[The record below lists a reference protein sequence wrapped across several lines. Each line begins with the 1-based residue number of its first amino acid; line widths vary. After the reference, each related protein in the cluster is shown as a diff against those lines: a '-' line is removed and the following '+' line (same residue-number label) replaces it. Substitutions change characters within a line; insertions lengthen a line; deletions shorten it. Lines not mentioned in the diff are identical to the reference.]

1 MRPHDVEVGQT
12 YRVHI
17 TRQDNPAQYLTGD
30 PRRTEADL
38 LIFTL
43 LLDSDSVHEFDLT
56 VTHTGRTLG
65 AEPAVTGVRISD
77 TSRVSLPLPPDR
89 AARMGLPSN
98 VDYIVEGVLK
108 DAVTGQIVSRPTGQ
122 TMTIPCAWLRPLT

>member
-17 TRQDNPAQYLTGD
+17 TQRDNPAQYLTGD
-30 PRRTEADL
+30 PDRTEADL
-38 LIFTL
+38 LIFSFL
-43 LLDSDSVHEFDLT
+43 LDSVHEFDLT
-56 VTHTGRTLG
+56 VTAIGQTLG
-65 AEPAVTGVRISD
+65 DEPAVTGVRVSE
-77 TSRVSLPLPPDR
+77 TSRVSLPLPPEM

-98 VDYIVEGVLK
+98 VGYIVEGVLK
-108 DAVTGQIVSRPTGQ
+108 DAVTGRIVSRPTDQ